1 MTSPTPAHAPDRT
14 PCPEPGQTPAPGSP
28 GPVCVLGLGLIGG
41 SLLRDLAAAGV
52 PVFGWNRSPATVD
65 AATADG
71 YDVSGNLTGTLVRA
85 EAQDA
90 LIVLGVPVP
99 ALPAMLDAVAAHAPS
114 CGITDVTS
122 VKGEVLRL
130 VEDHGLSG
138 RFVGGHPMAGT
149 ADSGW
154 AATTT
159 GLFRGAVWVVT
170 TDGAAQKP
178 GQGTGQNT
186 GQGTGSTA
194 VDAAWL
200 RIWCRV
206 IDMAV
211 GVGADVVP
219 APARDHDGAVARISH
234 LTHVLAEALAVTA
247 DQGGALSLSL
257 AASSFRDAT
266 RVAGT
271 DPGLVRAMCENNRDA
286 LVTALDETMELLA
299 RARTDLADPDRDIA
313 DLAQAGHAARLRY
326 ESMAG
331 RADGTPPQRPYV
343 LLTPGADGWLDELH
357 RAEALGARIGLAP
370 DDRTPDKRRENN
382 RREEKH

>member
-1 MTSPTPAHAPDRT
+1 MTSPTPDPTADRT
-14 PCPEPGQTPAPGSP
+14 APATHSPGRS

-41 SLLRDLAAAGV
+41 SLLRDLAAAGT
-52 PVFGWNRSPATVD
+52 PAFGWNRSTATVD
-65 AATADG
+65 AAAADG
-71 YDVSGNLTGTLVRA
+71 YDVSGDLTATLARA
-85 EAQDA
+85 EREDA

-99 ALPAMLDAVAAHAPS
+99 ALPAMLDAVAEHAPS
-114 CGITDVTS
+114 CGFTDVTS

-130 VEDHGLSG
+130 VEEHGLSA

-154 AATTT
+154 SATVE

-170 TDGAAQKP
+170 TDGAP
-178 GQGTGQNT
+178 EETGTDAT
-186 GQGTGSTA
+186 

-206 IDMAV
+206 IDMAT
-211 GVGADVVP
+211 GVGAAVVP
-219 APARDHDGAVARISH
+219 ARARKHDRAVARISH

-271 DPGLVRAMCENNRDA
+271 APGLVRAMCENNRDA
-286 LVTALDETMELLA
+286 LVTALDETIGLLTGA
-299 RARTDLADPDRDIA
+299 RADLADPDRDIS
-313 DLAQAGHAARLRY
+313 DLVEAGHDARLRF
-326 ESMAG
+326 EARAG
-331 RADGTPPQRPYV
+331 RVKGGPTNRPLILLRPGT
-343 LLTPGADGWLDELH
+343 GGWLEQLH
-357 RAEALGARIGLAP
+357 YAESVGAQIRLL
-370 DDRTPDKRRENN
+370 EV
-382 RREEKH
+382 